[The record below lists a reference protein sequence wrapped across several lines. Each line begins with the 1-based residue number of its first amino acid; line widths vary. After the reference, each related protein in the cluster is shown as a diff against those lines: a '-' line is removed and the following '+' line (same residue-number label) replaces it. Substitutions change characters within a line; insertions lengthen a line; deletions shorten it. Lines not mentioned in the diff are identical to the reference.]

1 MTQRDDLE
9 PIGGLGTAATK
20 GGSVKSPRL
29 GQICVGAN
37 IDADNLSKI
46 LLKDPFERTSVGPK
60 SPFDSSTRQAELL
73 LDATD

>member
-20 GGSVKSPRL
+20 GGSVKSRRL

-37 IDADNLSKI
+37 KQL
-46 LLKDPFERTSVGPK
+46 PVERDGVAYARWRAQK
-60 SPFDSSTRQAELL
+60 
-73 LDATD
+73 